1 MYNQQNLQN
10 HIIRFRTLYCQ
21 KHILYLKKVIR
32 YHKKTDLEHI
42 YNICSIKL
50 CLQSR

>member
-1 MYNQQNLQN
+1 MKSCDIHIYVLIEQTEESQQNLKN

-32 YHKKTDLEHI
+32 YHKK
-42 YNICSIKL
+42 NGS
-50 CLQSR
+50 